1 MLMCLAEESDY
12 ATEYEEDGMDT
23 VREEE
28 GEEEDEEEAE
38 DPEDQ
43 SPGEWGPNGIF
54 TSVSVHTQPFIW
66 GPKC

>member
-1 MLMCLAEESDY
+1 MFMCQQEESDY

-38 DPEDQ
+38 TQRTSLLE
-43 SPGEWGPNGIF
+43 NGDKWDLHISKC
-54 TSVSVHTQPFIW
+54 THTTFYMRP
-66 GPKC
+66 